1 MIQRHFNSW
10 KIRSLGAISVSA
22 KICRSSNAPQVS
34 LCTLPKVEF
43 GEPCFPAAIPCCSLC
58 ASTPSPLNLTRWRLS
73 DLTTPQD
80 DPDKF
85 IHSFLAI
92 AWPQGTGLLLE
103 LSHGSQTKHDME
115 EAVRARRELPP
126 AGLRVGFIPPH
137 SNHPKAHTHRPAS
150 SNQTKKVHIPRQGL
164 TKAE

>member
-1 MIQRHFNSW
+1 MA
-10 KIRSLGAISVSA
+10 G
-22 KICRSSNAPQVS
+22 
-34 LCTLPKVEF
+34 
-43 GEPCFPAAIPCCSLC
+43 PCCSLR
-58 ASTPSPLNLTRWRLS
+58 ASAPSPLNLTRWRLS

-103 LSHGSQTKHDME
+103 LSHGSQTKRDME